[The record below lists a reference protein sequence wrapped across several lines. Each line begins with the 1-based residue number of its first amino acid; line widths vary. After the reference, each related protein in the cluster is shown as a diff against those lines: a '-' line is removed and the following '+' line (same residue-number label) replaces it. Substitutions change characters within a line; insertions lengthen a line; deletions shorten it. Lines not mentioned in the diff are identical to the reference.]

1 MKCRYCKT
9 EGCLVLSSWAGDYSC
24 EWCGEWQGALLGST
38 FEIVGYERGGEMSKV
53 IGMYQEDR
61 LVCLPCFEGEGESAC
76 AEDLPDGFT
85 CDECGE
91 GINA

>member
-38 FEIVGYERGGEMSKV
+38 FEIVGYERKRRV
-53 IGMYQEDR
+53 R
-61 LVCLPCFEGEGESAC
+61 A
-76 AEDLPDGFT
+76 
-85 CDECGE
+85 
-91 GINA
+91 